1 MFEGFMI
8 GIINAIQGL
17 MNIFPSIIDW
27 INKPLTLGFYLFGEG
42 ANIFGWDG
50 FIGLNLGSPL
60 SMIGVGA
67 LVLIGLWAVKKLVPL
82 L

>member
-17 MNIFPSIIDW
+17 IEVFPSIIAW
-27 INKPLTLGFYLFGEG
+27 LNEPLKIGFDLPV
-42 ANIFGWDG
+42 IG
-50 FIGLNLGSPL
+50 FVGLNLGSPL
-60 SMIGVGA
+60 SMIGIGA